1 MRETPRPQ
9 DSAGDPKSEPPQ
21 PCLGRALAHSTGAS
35 GSGTPHGSDGRSPQ
49 TPRGARQ
56 SGPAGCFGTVPPV
69 PRQPALVV
77 FGPRARLFVA
87 LGLLLLFAAVT
98 WQVVVDGPLRRLDE
112 RVESTVVGRG
122 PRPLTEFLADLGN
135 LTVALP
141 VLAAAVAYAL
151 WQGGRARRSDAL
163 CAVLAMAAV
172 PALVVPLK
180 ALTDRP
186 GPLTEATG
194 YFPSGHAATALVA
207 YGGAA
212 LLLGRVGNVAP
223 RRWAMPAALGLTLAT
238 GIGLVLRGYHWPLDV
253 LGSWL
258 LCGALL
264 LVCSV
269 APSGVSS
276 SGRRRSSGRT
286 RTG

>member
-1 MRETPRPQ
+1 MF
-9 DSAGDPKSEPPQ
+9 A
-21 PCLGRALAHSTGAS
+21 
-35 GSGTPHGSDGRSPQ
+35 
-49 TPRGARQ
+49 
-56 SGPAGCFGTVPPV
+56 
-69 PRQPALVV
+69 
-77 FGPRARLFVA
+77 A
-87 LGLLLLFAAVT
+87 LGLLLLFAALT
-98 WQVVVDGPLRRLDE
+98 WQVVVDGPLRSLDE
-112 RVESTVVGRG
+112 RVESAIAGRG

-135 LTVALP
+135 LAVALP

-151 WQGGRARRSDAL
+151 WRGGRARRADAL

-194 YFPSGHAATALVA
+194 YYPSGHAATALVA

-212 LLLGRVGNVAP
+212 LLLGRV
-223 RRWAMPAALGLTLAT
+223 RWAMPAAVVLTLAT

-264 LVCSV
+264 LVLSV
-269 APSGVSS
+269 AGPAVSS